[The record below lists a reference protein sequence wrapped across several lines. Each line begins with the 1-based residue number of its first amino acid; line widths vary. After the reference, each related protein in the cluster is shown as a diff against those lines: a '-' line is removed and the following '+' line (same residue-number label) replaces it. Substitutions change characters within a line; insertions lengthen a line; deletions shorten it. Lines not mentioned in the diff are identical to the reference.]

1 MSTDSKIHLKNQL
14 LAALT
19 DEENERLAPHLKL
32 VSLTAGEVLKDADE
46 PARYVYFPL
55 EAVISIITLMEDGTT
70 IEVGIV
76 GFEGLAGLSAL
87 LGGGT
92 TPNQFIVQVEGT
104 ALRIKGVTLA
114 EEFRRAGKL
123 QDLVHKYIQLTITQI
138 SQSAACNH
146 VHKIE
151 ERLCRWLLMMHDR
164 AGSGFFPH
172 TQEFLSH
179 MLGASRP
186 MVSLAASA
194 LQKAGLIRYSR
205 GNITILDR
213 TGLEEATCECYMRV
227 KRESDRLR
235 MELK

>member
-1 MSTDSKIHLKNQL
+1 MSSHTKAYLKNQL

-19 DEENERLAPHLKL
+19 DEETERLQPHLKL
-32 VSLTAGEVLKDADE
+32 VTLTAGEVLNDADE

-55 EAVISIITLMEDGTT
+55 EAVISIITIVEDGTT

-104 ALRIKGVTLA
+104 ALRIKGDVLA
-114 EEFRRAGKL
+114 EEFRRGGNL
-123 QDLVHKYIQLTITQI
+123 QEFVHKYTQLTITQI

-164 AGSGFFPH
+164 AESGYFSH
-172 TQEFLSH
+172 TQEFLSR

-186 MVSLAASA
+186 VVTLAAGA

-213 TGLEEATCECYMRV
+213 EGIEEATCECYLRV
-227 KRESDRLR
+227 KREYDRFL